1 MPAPLATQRVPLK
14 NGAVFNDGIRPRILA
29 INPQPTRNTV
39 SGSRTASELSAK
51 TELAR
56 LITAENDHVDLIGG
70 GMELDAQASARHL
83 EKRGVDLAFYP
94 HQPHYDMVPNTY
106 SCPASQLLFDETTN
120 RAGWRRHCSAMS
132 PP

>member
-1 MPAPLATQRVPLK
+1 M
-14 NGAVFNDGIRPRILA
+14 RPRFLA
-29 INPQPTRNTV
+29 INAQPTRNIA

-83 EKRGVDLAFYP
+83 EKRGVDSAFYP
-94 HQPHYDMVPNTY
+94 HQPPYDMVSNTY
-106 SCPASQLLFDETTN
+106 SYPASQLLFYETTKHDRVRDLPYQPP
-120 RAGWRRHCSAMS
+120 RASSLAVSSRIRSQARCT
-132 PP
+132 